1 VILVRSQCQHGAQQG
16 AAVFAFRG
24 NARMIKLLRLPLALL
39 CCALSACVTQTI
51 REGTDL
57 STSGIA
63 YTQAVNA
70 LLDATTTEV
79 IDFDNKELIKGRMS
93 SDPGG
98 ALAQRDQA
106 MAALL
111 AEIAQ
116 FRAQTLLLKAYFVNL
131 QALADSSV
139 KDDAGP
145 AVQSLSDTISKLNVS
160 LGRKQLLTPEQS
172 QQVGAL
178 AGLAAQAVQAEKIR
192 RALRR
197 DAPVI
202 GTYLALQQQQLVN
215 ITAILK
221 DRYGAEQALFHAEKV
236 AAPYAN
242 LKQPLDPAWA
252 DARKQW
258 LMSAFSNQQL
268 DAANAAAE
276 QLRGVWADIVQGK
289 NDIGA
294 LSDLIGDIDQFVTT
308 ADALKSASAKP
319 KP

>member
-1 VILVRSQCQHGAQQG
+1 M
-16 AAVFAFRG
+16 F
-24 NARMIKLLRLPLALL
+24 KLLRPWLVLV

-51 REGTDL
+51 REGKDL

-63 YTQAVNA
+63 YAQAVNA
-70 LLDATTTEV
+70 LLDATTTVV
-79 IDFDNKELIKGRMS
+79 IDFDNKEAIKSRLS
-93 SDPGG
+93 SDPAGW
-98 ALAQRDQA
+98 LKKRDDA
-106 MAALL
+106 VAALL
-111 AEIAQ
+111 VEIAQ
-116 FRAQTLLLKAYFVNL
+116 FRAQTQVLKAYFVNL

-145 AVQSLSDTISKLNVS
+145 AVQALSDTISKLNVS
-160 LGRKQLLTPEQS
+160 LGRKELLTPDQS
-172 QQVGAL
+172 QQIGAL

-202 GTYLALQQQQLVN
+202 GTYLALQQQQLAS

-236 AAPYAN
+236 AGPYAELN
-242 LKQPLDPAWA
+242 QPLDPGWA

-258 LMSAFSNQQL
+258 LMSAFTNQQL

-294 LSDLIGDIDQFVTT
+294 LSDLISDIDQFVIT

>member
-1 VILVRSQCQHGAQQG
+1 
-16 AAVFAFRG
+16 
-24 NARMIKLLRLPLALL
+24 
-39 CCALSACVTQTI
+39 
-51 REGTDL
+51 
-57 STSGIA
+57 
-63 YTQAVNA
+63 
-70 LLDATTTEV
+70 
-79 IDFDNKELIKGRMS
+79 MS
-93 SDPGG
+93 SVPGG

-202 GTYLALQQQQLVN
+202 GTYLALRRRRR
-215 ITAILK
+215 AG
-221 DRYGAEQALFHAEKV
+221 GAAGRGGRGGAGR
-236 AAPYAN
+236 
-242 LKQPLDPAWA
+242 
-252 DARKQW
+252 AR
-258 LMSAFSNQQL
+258 
-268 DAANAAAE
+268 
-276 QLRGVWADIVQGK
+276 GH
-289 NDIGA
+289 
-294 LSDLIGDIDQFVTT
+294 
-308 ADALKSASAKP
+308 
-319 KP
+319 